1 MSSNLKQG
9 TWRTY
14 NTNVKKQS
22 MAIEEFSNLKV
33 KQIVTR
39 RLKHLQSKW
48 QGHCSNCHWNAY
60 TPKVKHIVA
69 MRLKDFP
76 KVKEV
81 VKWQLKKLQ
90 LKGQGNCNKASDE
103 ITTQSFKTNAHVHLE
118 SLPPRGKG
126 HCSMAFADLT
136 TQKVNDIVATF
147 EEL

>member
-1 MSSNLKQG
+1 
-9 TWRTY
+9 
-14 NTNVKKQS
+14 
-22 MAIEEFSNLKV
+22 
-33 KQIVTR
+33 
-39 RLKHLQSKW
+39 
-48 QGHCSNCHWNAY
+48 
-60 TPKVKHIVA
+60 

-103 ITTQSFKTNAHVHLE
+103 ITTQSFKTNAQVHLE